1 MQCEGNEQDYGRT
14 DRGPGPI
21 CRPDGNTGSCTEPAP
36 DSLSSGRSGRL
47 LASHMRIISLC
58 PSLTELVFDLGRGD
72 DVVGVT
78 RYCVHPQEVL
88 LNREENRL
96 EDAEALKAAG
106 LRCHISMPRNL
117 SETAEMVRSIGDAVE
132 RAEEGERIAKE
143 IEKRGARVRREAEDL
158 ALVPFAYVI
167 WSKPWLAVGAD
178 TFAHSLL
185 AQAGGVNVFGDR
197 PERYP
202 EITSKQLAEADPDL
216 VLLCT
221 EPFPFRDS
229 HVEELSRDTGLAA
242 ERLRIADGE
251 YLSWHGS
258 RTPEGIDYAARLIQ
272 SARAPLPTTRR

>member
-1 MQCEGNEQDYGRT
+1 
-14 DRGPGPI
+14 
-21 CRPDGNTGSCTEPAP
+21 
-36 DSLSSGRSGRL
+36 
-47 LASHMRIISLC
+47 MRIISLC

-78 RYCVHPQEVL
+78 RYCVHPQDGVQRIDKIGGTKNPSIERIVDLAPDLVL
-88 LNREENRL
+88 LNREENRI

-106 LRCHISMPRNL
+106 LRCHISMPRNP
-117 SETAEMVRSIGDAVE
+117 SETAEMVRSIGGAVE
-132 RAEEGERIAKE
+132 RPEEGERIAKE
-143 IEKRGARVRREAEDL
+143 IEKRSARVRREAEDL
-158 ALVPFAYVI
+158 ALVPFAYLI

-242 ERLRIADGE
+242 ERFRIADGE
-251 YLSWHGS
+251 YLS
-258 RTPEGIDYAARLIQ
+258 
-272 SARAPLPTTRR
+272 